1 MLKVGKEEN
10 IRGKRRNDKPGSV
23 VGSYL
28 SRRIVANTLKRSM
41 SADLT
46 ACETYTIY
54 FLLRTGFT

>member
-1 MLKVGKEEN
+1 
-10 IRGKRRNDKPGSV
+10 

-28 SRRIVANTLKRSM
+28 SRRMIAHTLKRSM
-41 SADLT
+41 CADRT